1 MRCALPGL
9 PPPLVTKLLG
19 ELPMPKRILQTRG
32 DMDIRSGVNALPVRR
47 AAHCA
52 GTGTKKKKMEGDS
65 NAGLLTGLGLIL
77 RGTGLDLILLPC
89 ARALF
94 GGLISPLW

>member
-9 PPPLVTKLLG
+9 PPLVTKLLG

-52 GTGTKKKKMEGDS
+52 GTGTKKNGGGGTVMLD
-65 NAGLLTGLGLIL
+65 LTGLGLIL
-77 RGTGLDLILLPC
+77 RGTDLDLILLPC